1 MQNIL
6 KFTAKSMNG
15 LIFSLITLVEQQLK
29 NKQSIVLIIEKS
41 MNYD

>member
-1 MQNIL
+1 
-6 KFTAKSMNG
+6 MNG